1 MLKYSAMFLGS
12 MILASIII
20 ACTAPA
26 PVPAPAPAPSNA
38 VAVPTSGPSGRCQRS
53 ISNRCN

>member
-1 MLKYSAMFLGS
+1 MLKYTAMFLGS
-12 MILASIII
+12 MILASIVI

-26 PVPAPAPAPSNA
+26 PVPAPAPSNA
-38 VAVPTSGPSGRCQRS
+38 AAVPTGGPSGRCQRS